1 MSQDGLVTLVTE
13 ELSISART
21 GGWPWLLSPHPF
33 ASSATS
39 SDQKKKRRTVK
50 TLKPNAKFLPIT
62 PPCNLIYFLRLLK
75 FAPIG
80 EISDLQVDAATNI
93 IR

>member
-39 SDQKKKRRTVK
+39 SDQKKKNVER
-50 TLKPNAKFLPIT
+50 
-62 PPCNLIYFLRLLK
+62 
-75 FAPIG
+75 
-80 EISDLQVDAATNI
+80 
-93 IR
+93 